1 MLSLY
6 GRETSINVQKV
17 AWALGELGVRFE
29 WVGRDG
35 QVGNI
40 GVEKYED
47 LNAAQRV
54 PTLVDNELVLNQSNS
69 IIRYLAS
76 EYRGELWL
84 EDPGERAQAD
94 QWMEWQSTDLW
105 VDMTPTFWG
114 LIRTPENERNMLV
127 INHHIKNLAT
137 HFEILDNHLANRD
150 FIIGKHLS
158 MGDIS
163 IGTGIYRYMSL
174 PMKRPHYPNIDN
186 WYTRLQDREAYRDY
200 VMIPIS

>member
-1 MLSLY
+1 MISLY
-6 GRETSINVQKV
+6 GRKTSINVQKV
-17 AWALGELGVRFE
+17 AWVLGELRVRFA
-29 WVGRDG
+29 WVDRHG
-35 QVGNI
+35 QVGNV
-40 GVEKYED
+40 GVEKYEN

-76 EYRGELWL
+76 IYRGEIWL
-84 EDPGERAQAD
+84 KNPGERAQAD

-150 FIIGKHLS
+150 FIIGKYLS
-158 MGDIS
+158 MGDIP

-174 PMKRPHYPNIDN
+174 PIERPHFPNIEN
-186 WYTRLQDREAYRDY
+186 WYARLQDREAYRDY

>member
-40 GVEKYED
+40 GVKKYEG

-114 LIRTPENERNMLV
+114 LIRTPKNERNMLV

-174 PMKRPHYPNIDN
+174 PIKRPHYPNIEN

>member
-84 EDPGERAQAD
+84 EDPVERAQAD

-114 LIRTPENERNMLV
+114 LIRTPKNERNMLV

-137 HFEILDNHLANRD
+137 HFEILDNHLANTD

-174 PMKRPHYPNIDN
+174 PIKRPHYPNIEN

>member
-35 QVGNI
+35 QVGNV

-114 LIRTPENERNMLV
+114 LIRTPKNERNMLV

-174 PMKRPHYPNIDN
+174 PIKRPHYPNIEN

>member
-1 MLSLY
+1 MISLY

-29 WVGRDG
+29 WVDRNG
-35 QVGNI
+35 QVGNV
-40 GVEKYED
+40 GVEKYES

-54 PTLVDNELVLNQSNS
+54 PTLVNNKLVLNQSNC
-69 IIRYLAS
+69 IVRYLAS
-76 EYRGELWL
+76 VYQGELWL
-84 EDPGERAQAD
+84 KDLNERAQAD

-114 LIRTPENERNMLV
+114 LIRTSENKRDMLL

-137 HFEILDNHLANRD
+137 HFEILDNHLMERD
-150 FIIGKHLS
+150 FIVGNHLS
-158 MGDIS
+158 MGDIP
-163 IGTGIYRYMSL
+163 IGTAIYRYMSL
-174 PMKRPHYPNIDN
+174 PIERPHFPNIEN
-186 WYTRLQDREAYRDY
+186 WYARLQDREAYRDY